1 MTQFDELAKMTA
13 GKTLPLTGKNEDNE
27 VVIIEGGASEG
38 ERFFRVTTVQHNDW
52 CRVNT
57 YWEYGTIEE
66 TYKK

>member
-1 MTQFDELAKMTA
+1 MAKFDELKKMTE
-13 GKTLPLTGKNEDNE
+13 GKNLPLMGKNEDNE
-27 VVIIEGGASEG
+27 VVIIEGGVSNE

-52 CRVNT
+52 CRINT

>member
-1 MTQFDELAKMTA
+1 MTKFDELAKMTD
-13 GKTLPLTGKNEDNE
+13 GKTLPITGKNEDNE

-38 ERFFRVTTVQHNDW
+38 ERFFRVTAVQHNNW
-52 CRVNT
+52 CRINT